1 MAHDCDKLVAAN
13 SSKRADPRAG
23 SHTIEPRDQHRRRD
37 ASDSTGQTAD
47 GHAWREAQN
56 NNRASSIDFM
66 LSTLIELQRLK
77 RLDRTGWTL
86 RGLPNGTESVAAHSF
101 GVSVTAMLLAD
112 RCKARGVSLDVEKVL
127 RIALLHDWAETRVGD
142 MPRTATLYF
151 GSAARKQAETA
162 AFADIV
168 NAVDADGSYATL
180 YNDYERRESTEAR
193 LVKAADVL
201 DLLIQVLA
209 LERAG
214 ARGLDEFWEVAD
226 NPEFNLEG
234 AAEQIVLELLQS
246 ILKARSELH
255 PNV

>member
-1 MAHDCDKLVAAN
+1 
-13 SSKRADPRAG
+13 
-23 SHTIEPRDQHRRRD
+23 
-37 ASDSTGQTAD
+37 
-47 GHAWREAQN
+47 
-56 NNRASSIDFM
+56 M

-112 RCKARGVSLDVEKVL
+112 RVTAVGVAIDVEKLL

-151 GSAARKQAETA
+151 GSEARKQAETA
-162 AFADIV
+162 AFSDIV
-168 NAVDADGSYATL
+168 NPVDADSSYANL
-180 YNDYERRESTEAR
+180 YNDYERRESLEAR

-201 DLLIQVLA
+201 DLLIEVLA

-214 ARGLDEFWEVAD
+214 ARGLDEFWEVAEK
-226 NPEFNLEG
+226 PEFNLEG
-234 AAEQIVLELLQS
+234 AAEQIVLELLRS
-246 ILKARSELH
+246 ILTARSELH
-255 PNV
+255 HNV

>member
-1 MAHDCDKLVAAN
+1 
-13 SSKRADPRAG
+13 
-23 SHTIEPRDQHRRRD
+23 
-37 ASDSTGQTAD
+37 
-47 GHAWREAQN
+47 
-56 NNRASSIDFM
+56 M

-101 GVSVTAMLLAD
+101 GVSATAMLLAD
-112 RCKARGVSLDVEKVL
+112 KFVAHGINVDTEKVL
-127 RIALLHDWAETRVGD
+127 RIALLHDWAEVRVGD

-151 GSAARKQAETA
+151 GSEARKQAETA
-162 AFADIV
+162 AFSDVVEEI
-168 NAVDADGSYATL
+168 DSDGSYVRL
-180 YNDYERRESTEAR
+180 YNDYERRESVEAR

-214 ARGLDEFWEVAD
+214 ARGLDEFWEVAEK
-226 NPEFNLEG
+226 PEFNLEG
-234 AAEQIVLELLQS
+234 DAEQIVLELLRS

-255 PNV
+255 RNV

>member
-1 MAHDCDKLVAAN
+1 
-13 SSKRADPRAG
+13 
-23 SHTIEPRDQHRRRD
+23 
-37 ASDSTGQTAD
+37 
-47 GHAWREAQN
+47 
-56 NNRASSIDFM
+56 M

-112 RCKARGVSLDVEKVL
+112 KFVAQGVSVDVEKVL

-151 GSAARKQAETA
+151 GSDARKQAETA
-162 AFADIV
+162 AFSDLVGGIDTAKDL
-168 NAVDADGSYATL
+168 YANL
-180 YNDYERRESTEAR
+180 YAEYEHRSSLEAR

-201 DLLIQVLA
+201 DLLVQVLA

-214 ARGLDEFWEVAD
+214 ARGLDEFWEVAEKPD
-226 NPEFNLEG
+226 FNLDG
-234 AAEQIVLELLQS
+234 VADQIVQELLDS
-246 ILKARSELH
+246 ILRARSELR
-255 PNV
+255 

>member
-1 MAHDCDKLVAAN
+1 
-13 SSKRADPRAG
+13 
-23 SHTIEPRDQHRRRD
+23 
-37 ASDSTGQTAD
+37 
-47 GHAWREAQN
+47 
-56 NNRASSIDFM
+56 M

-112 RCKARGVSLDVEKVL
+112 RCVAAGVPIDVEKLL

-151 GSAARKQAETA
+151 GSEARKHAETA
-162 AFADIV
+162 AFSDIV
-168 NAVDADGSYATL
+168 SPVDANGSYTNL
-180 YNDYERRESTEAR
+180 YNDYERRESLEAR
-193 LVKAADVL
+193 LVKAADIL

-214 ARGLDEFWEVAD
+214 ARGLDEFWEVAEKPD
-226 NPEFNLEG
+226 FNLEG
-234 AAEQIVLELLQS
+234 AAEQIVLELLRS
-246 ILKARSELH
+246 ILDARTELH
-255 PNV
+255 RNV

>member
-1 MAHDCDKLVAAN
+1 
-13 SSKRADPRAG
+13 
-23 SHTIEPRDQHRRRD
+23 
-37 ASDSTGQTAD
+37 
-47 GHAWREAQN
+47 
-56 NNRASSIDFM
+56 M
-66 LSTLIELQRLK
+66 LSILIELQRLK

-101 GVSVTAMLLAD
+101 GVAVTAMLLGDLCTA
-112 RCKARGVSLDVEKVL
+112 AGVLIDVEKLL

-151 GSAARKQAETA
+151 GSEARKQAETA
-162 AFADIV
+162 AFSDIV
-168 NAVDADGSYATL
+168 NPVDTNGSYANL
-180 YNDYERRESTEAR
+180 YNDYEQRESLEAR

-214 ARGLDEFWEVAD
+214 ARGLDEFWEVAERPD
-226 NPEFNLEG
+226 FNLEG
-234 AAEQIVLELLQS
+234 AAEQIVQELLHS

-255 PNV
+255 RNV